1 MLNKARAL
9 TEVPLALFVWTCTT
23 PSMKSLVELFK
34 ARGFLGQSPEPLVA
48 TSGTPKRS
56 ASAGESEFCE
66 LASKRERTLAGGP
79 LFLLLSLNKKR
90 ETPDEGFV
98 RRRARWAIKP
108 SLK

>member
-1 MLNKARAL
+1 
-9 TEVPLALFVWTCTT
+9 
-23 PSMKSLVELFK
+23 MKSLVELFK

-79 LFLLLSLNKKR
+79 LFFVVYCLFFGDRATSKEAASRLYLFSL
-90 ETPDEGFV
+90 
-98 RRRARWAIKP
+98 A
-108 SLK
+108 L